1 MKVYVDEL
9 PKNCD
14 ECVCYHDEDSY
25 EDSKCNLTNN
35 CVWYNKD
42 EFFDCLEERHQDCPL
57 QPIAEH
63 DKQVKK
69 EVVEFIDKCFEMQKY
84 ESIWINPDKTEF
96 SCDASYAYEWW
107 ESFRKILL
115 AQIEGESND

>member
-9 PKNCD
+9 PKSCE
-14 ECVCYHDEDSY
+14 ECPMCRSGKLKLQRKGRYVEAKQCVFGQYKYQTIDY
-25 EDSKCNLTNN
+25 EIDT
-35 CVWYNKD
+35 
-42 EFFDCLEERHQDCPL
+42 CPL
-57 QPIAEH
+57 KSLS
-63 DKQVKK
+63 DYTKQVRK

-96 SCDASYAYEWW
+96 SCDVGYAYEWW

-115 AQIEGESND
+115 DQIQGE